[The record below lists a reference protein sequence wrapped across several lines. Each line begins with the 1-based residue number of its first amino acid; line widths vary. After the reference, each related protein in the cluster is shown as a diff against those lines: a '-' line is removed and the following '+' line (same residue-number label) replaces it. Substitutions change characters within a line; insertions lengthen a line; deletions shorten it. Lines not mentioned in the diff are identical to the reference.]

1 MTNSDWAKNGIVAF
15 LSDNANVFTENF
27 LCPHLWKRYLSSI
40 CHGYYLYIVQISC
53 LSVYPGLMKYL
64 IKPRDVELSFVIA
77 LTTLFN
83 VRTCQGAPVVIVP
96 WADCRP
102 SKLEKYPQTIWIICE
117 CKLSVDY
124 CGGYLNALLLIV
136 LRIPV
141 RNSSWF
147 GGGTRATFETPK
159 YPRRPRDQYT
169 APNSKYIGAEC
180 SAPAPYRGK
189 PPPPPPPPPPPHT
202 HTHTPSTHLPTK

>member
-1 MTNSDWAKNGIVAF
+1 
-15 LSDNANVFTENF
+15 
-27 LCPHLWKRYLSSI
+27 
-40 CHGYYLYIVQISC
+40 
-53 LSVYPGLMKYL
+53 MKYL

-102 SKLEKYPQTIWIICE
+102 NKLEKYPQTIWIICE
-117 CKLSVDY
+117 CKLPVDY
-124 CGGYLNALLLIV
+124 CGGYLSALLLIV

-141 RNSSWF
+141 RNRSWF
-147 GGGTRATFETPK
+147 GGGTRATFETPLK

-180 SAPAPYRGK
+180 SALPTYRG
-189 PPPPPPPPPPPHT
+189 PPTTTTYPQKSIKIKKIKTFQHGNQPDEVSNNKYICSSKKQDYCSQHV
-202 HTHTPSTHLPTK
+202 HLHLVRSIFQRLFCLYLFSFSSVALSSFLRRCL